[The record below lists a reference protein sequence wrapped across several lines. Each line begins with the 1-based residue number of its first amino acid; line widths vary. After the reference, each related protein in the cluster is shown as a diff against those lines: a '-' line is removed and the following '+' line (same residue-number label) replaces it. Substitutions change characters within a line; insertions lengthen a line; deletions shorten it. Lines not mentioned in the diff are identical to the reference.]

1 MAEKKLIDPNE
12 FWDRLNKA
20 SYDVIT
26 YPDREMDS
34 PQFGYYTDTIQAVLN
49 QTKKVDA
56 VEVVNGRWVNA
67 AGGRTICNNC
77 GEYPLYDY
85 FGRQKFSNYCPNC
98 GAKKIDGER
107 KDNE

>member
-1 MAEKKLIDPNE
+1 MANEKWLIDPNE
-12 FWDRLNKA
+12 FLDRLNKA

-56 VEVVNGRWVNA
+56 VEVVHARWEYIPIIDSLGRYRCERCFHYVD
-67 AGGRTICNNC
+67 AGTDR
-77 GEYPLYDY
+77 
-85 FGRQKFSNYCPNC
+85 NYCPNC
-98 GAKKIDGER
+98 GAKMDG
-107 KDNE
+107 DGNG